1 MTQFDSKSFNP
12 MAFGAYV
19 NKLPSAA
26 KNELARS
33 RAVGSNAEA
42 RKALSSQTGSLYAK
56 IPYFGRI
63 SGETSQNN
71 NGSTDITATAAS
83 TFEQGFVT
91 ASRMDGWTERSFSR
105 NITASANFMDSVASQ
120 IADYKLEV
128 KQAILLAVLNGV
140 FSISSTGSTAAAK
153 AAAKFLKNHIYDI
166 SANSGDAALVGP
178 DTLNNAITKACG
190 DNKNIFSLVIMHSTV
205 AARLEN
211 LKLVEFLKQTDAD
224 GIERQ
229 LSLACWNGRAVLIDD
244 NMPTEE
250 SKDDSGSF
258 IKYTTYIL
266 GRGSVILDD
275 IGDSVPYEMSRDA
288 SKNGGQDT
296 LYVRDRFIVGV
307 DGISFEKPASLT
319 ASASNDD
326 LSDGDNWCIV
336 NDGKKA
342 VPDKTIALAKIISRG

>member
-1 MTQFDSKSFNP
+1 MTQFDCKSFNP
-12 MAFGAYV
+12 AAFGAYV
-19 NKLPSAA
+19 NKLPAAA

-33 RAVGSNAEA
+33 GAVGVNAEA
-42 RKALSSQTGSLYAK
+42 RKALSSQSGSLYAK

-71 NGSTDITATAAS
+71 DGSTDISASAAS
-83 TFEQGFVT
+83 TFEQGFIT

-105 NITASANFMDSVASQ
+105 NITSGADFMDSVASQ

-128 KQAILLAVLNGV
+128 RQSILLSVLKGV
-140 FSISSTGSTAAAK
+140 FSMSSTGTTAAAK
-153 AAAKFLKNHIYDI
+153 AAAKFLKNHVFDI
-166 SANSGDAALVGP
+166 SANSGDGALVGP
-178 DTLNNAITKACG
+178 DTLNNAVTKACG

-229 LSLACWNGRAVLIDD
+229 LSLACWNGRSVLIDD

-250 SKDDSGSF
+250 GKDDSGTF
-258 IKYTTYIL
+258 TKYTTYIL

-319 ASASNDD
+319 ASASNSE
-326 LSDGDNWCIV
+326 LADGDNWCIV

>member
-105 NITASANFMDSVASQ
+105 NITAGANFMDSVASQ